1 MSRRYA
7 ESHFISS
14 LRKQIRQ
21 IELLGESDFRRLE
34 FELVSHY
41 RRHEDDQEMI
51 AVELSQRTR
60 ASSDPVLRSRVGEI
74 IAMLDHVH
82 DPFISAS

>member
-1 MSRRYA
+1 MSRYFA
-7 ESHFISS
+7 DTHHISN
-14 LRKQIRQ
+14 LRKQIRE

-34 FELVSHY
+34 FDLVSHY
-41 RRHEDDQEMI
+41 RRNEADQELI
-51 AVELSQRTR
+51 AVELSSRSR